1 MVSHFEINIVRL
13 SEELIYHCIV
23 KKKKKKKIERL
34 GKRYDRKCL

>member
-23 KKKKKKKIERL
+23 KKKIERL